1 MIILI
6 FLHSTWRLSLP
17 FPSALCCSALL
28 KSPGVNSENPH
39 PQHPSGLANAA
50 CSAASGWGQMAGD
63 GDKWLDVG
71 HEYITLRMRKRCL
84 TIWRV
89 RLKQP
94 SHRSKWDL
102 KKNQKEEEKKIE
114 KDERAELK
122 HCPCASLQAALSPN
136 GGWATLGG
144 AGSVPTQSVAG
155 SQGLAREWAMA
166 SIVSSPQLE
175 RWSLLWF
182 SFGVFCSHS
191 LEEKCKG
198 FYVAATRFPKRP
210 QEQEFPS
217 LWKSGH
223 ASEYQN
229 GALQV

>member
-17 FPSALCCSALL
+17 FPSAPCCSALL
-28 KSPGVNSENPH
+28 QSPGVDSENPH

-102 KKNQKEEEKKIE
+102 KKNQKEEEKKNRKGWESWIE
-114 KDERAELK
+114 
-122 HCPCASLQAALSPN
+122 ALSLCL
-136 GGWATLGG
+136 T
-144 AGSVPTQSVAG
+144 AGSSVPKWWLSNA
-155 SQGLAREWAMA
+155 W
-166 SIVSSPQLE
+166 
-175 RWSLLWF
+175 WSRI
-182 SFGVFCSHS
+182 CSHPKS
-191 LEEKCKG
+191 SRVPRAGKG
-198 FYVAATRFPKRP
+198 MGHGLHC
-210 QEQEFPS
+210 EQSSAGEMEF
-217 LWKSGH
+217 
-223 ASEYQN
+223 
-229 GALQV
+229 ALVFFWSVLQP